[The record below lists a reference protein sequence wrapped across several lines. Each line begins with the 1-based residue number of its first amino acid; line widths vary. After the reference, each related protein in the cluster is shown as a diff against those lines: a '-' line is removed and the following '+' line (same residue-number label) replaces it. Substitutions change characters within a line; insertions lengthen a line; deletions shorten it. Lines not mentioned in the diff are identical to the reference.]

1 MVAGTGDLGIVD
13 AAGYTTAHEADDAA
27 HFRLAVHGAL
37 VGAVGYGVAI
47 VSHVA
52 GDTAYAVAAALNIAE
67 VVAVCDGVAAVI
79 TEAENAAHAAAG
91 SGNGHIH
98 RDILELHIAAGIA
111 EDAADS

>member
-67 VVAVCDGVAAVI
+67 VAAVHDDIAFI
-79 TEAENAAHAAAG
+79 TAANDAAHFAAG
-91 SGNGHIH
+91 GLMVISTVT
-98 RDILELHIAAGIA
+98 
-111 EDAADS
+111 SCTCT